1 MGSES
6 ALLKTKALVCL
17 EVGKP
22 YSLQDVFVDQNEL
35 DDDQVIV
42 QFKASGIWW
51 VWSKRTVSS
60 IRETR
65 LMRESVLVYVR
76 MQPPATPIWAHKK
89 VYFLML
95 FRASWDMKV
104 LV

>member
-42 QFKASGIWW
+42 QFKASGIW
-51 VWSKRTVSS
+51 
-60 IRETR
+60 
-65 LMRESVLVYVR
+65 
-76 MQPPATPIWAHKK
+76 
-89 VYFLML
+89 
-95 FRASWDMKV
+95 
-104 LV
+104 